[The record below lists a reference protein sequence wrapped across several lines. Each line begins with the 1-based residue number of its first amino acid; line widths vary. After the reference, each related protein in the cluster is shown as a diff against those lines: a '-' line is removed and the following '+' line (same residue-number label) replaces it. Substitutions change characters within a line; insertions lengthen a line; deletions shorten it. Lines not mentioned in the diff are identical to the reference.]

1 MYKNIV
7 LFLTL
12 ISSIA
17 NAGNSISSELSH
29 VAGGLIMTALVTLIV
44 FKYFAKYKTKSIMI
58 GFLASMI
65 FVLADQS
72 IDYIKDGEFL
82 NQLLDFASHLAGS
95 IIAAL
100 IAYKIINKR

>member
-17 NAGNSISSELSH
+17 NASNSVSSELSH
-29 VAGGLIMTALVTLIV
+29 VVGGLIMTALVALIV

-65 FVLADQS
+65 FVLVDQS

-82 NQLLDFASHLAGS
+82 NQLLDFVSHLAGS
-95 IIAAL
+95 IITVL
-100 IAYKIINKR
+100 IGFRIIKK